1 MLQLEFVLFCLMSVL
16 SADFSEWRCFR
27 DLKATCVFFFRY
39 NYTFL
44 YPPFDV
50 FSNSRREAIKV
61 LLSEND

>member
-16 SADFSEWRCFR
+16 SADFSELFSRSQG
-27 DLKATCVFFFRY
+27 DLYVFFRY

-50 FSNSRREAIKV
+50 FSNSRREAIKI

>member
-1 MLQLEFVLFCLMSVL
+1 MSVL